1 MISQL
6 TSFDIATRDNIRVL
20 WYDIPTYVLWYRN
33 SGQYSRPL
41 IWYPNLRPFMSQLG
55 TIFASFDM
63 ISQLT
68 SFDIA
73 TRDNIRVLWYDIP
86 TYVLWY
92 RNSGQYSCVLWCD
105 IPTYVLRYRN
115 SGQYSRPLIWYPNL
129 RPLMSQLGTIFAS
142 FDMIFQLTSFDIA
155 TRDNI
160 RVLWYDIPTYVLWY
174 RNSGQYSRL
183 LKWYPNLQPLYRNWG
198 QYSSPLI
205 FIYRNIDCG
214 YSLEP
219 PRRGGSNE
227 YPQSMFWAEIWKISE
242 FLYLKIFSFLRWN
255 FLYIWIGVFS

>member
-1 MISQL
+1 MISQLTSFDIPTRDHIPASFDVIFQL

-41 IWYPNLRPFMSQLG
+41 IWYS
-55 TIFASFDM
+55 
-63 ISQLT
+63 
-68 SFDIA
+68 
-73 TRDNIRVLWYDIP
+73 
-86 TYVLWY
+86 
-92 RNSGQYSCVLWCD
+92 
-105 IPTYVLRYRN
+105 
-115 SGQYSRPLIWYPNL
+115 NL

-142 FDMIFQLTSFDIA
+142 FDMISQLTSFDIA

-198 QYSSPLI
+198 QYSRPLI
-205 FIYRNIDCG
+205 WYPNLRPSISQLGTVFASFDMISQLMSFDIANRDNI
-214 YSLEP
+214 
-219 PRRGGSNE
+219 RA
-227 YPQSMFWAEIWKISE
+227 F
-242 FLYLKIFSFLRWN
+242 
-255 FLYIWIGVFS
+255 